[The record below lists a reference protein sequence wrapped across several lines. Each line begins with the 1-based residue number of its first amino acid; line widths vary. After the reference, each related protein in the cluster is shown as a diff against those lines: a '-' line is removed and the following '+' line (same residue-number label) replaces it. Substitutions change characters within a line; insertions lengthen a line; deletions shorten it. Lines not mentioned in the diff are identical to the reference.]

1 MPPYGLRNKAAMIGT
16 RLSERF
22 EITGELGRGG
32 MGVVYLARDPVLNRE
47 VAVKMVSL
55 GDSPEIHEE
64 RFRREA
70 QVVAGLD
77 HPAIVPIFDFGR
89 HQDSLYFVMPV
100 VGGTTLHDLIDN
112 DSLNLGETLEI
123 VAQIAEA
130 LDYSSSRGVIHRDV
144 KPENIMVSRQGSGL
158 RARIMDFG
166 LALRAAGS
174 RITKTG
180 QLPGTL
186 AYLSPEY
193 ILSLDL
199 DGRSDLYSLGTIL
212 YECLAGEPPFTGP
225 QGSVLFRIV
234 HEEPPP
240 LGVDPVLSAIIM
252 RCLAKEPQD
261 RPARG
266 TELAAELRAYRES
279 LSEAARAQTP
289 IPEELRRLQAR
300 RAAAPALIGRG
311 EELAELTRRLDLALA
326 GECQLVLLGGE
337 AGIGKTRLLLELE
350 LRARARGVRVVRG
363 RFSGQEGTF
372 PHHGFCELIQDF
384 YRAKAEGSSSG
395 LPDMKDLAAEL
406 LKRFPVLGEIAELR
420 AAAGGR
426 RSALAEGAAGDDQ
439 TLVFELMARTL
450 IRLAAGQPVVML
462 LENLHLAETSIA
474 ALEYLVRRL
483 GTTPTLLAGS
493 YRSSEVGKRHGVVRL
508 LRDFAGDPRF
518 AAVQLEALA
527 PEEHAELVLT
537 LLESSGEAQPRAVKP
552 TSATGGVALGL
563 DKDLAERL
571 YEVTEGNPFF
581 TRELVRAL
589 LDAGDVERDDGGSWV
604 LTGETAVAS
613 ALPETVQQVVEARL
627 ERLPDE
633 LLATLRTASVLGR
646 SFAVDDLKRLAGTGE
661 RVDEAVDQLIREGLL
676 EEDRRARGDVVSFA
690 SGVVREVLHGLLTR
704 RRRRAL
710 HRRYAAQLE
719 ERHAGRLERVY
730 PQLVYH
736 FSEGDEAVK
745 TVTYAFMLARMSAG
759 AISPTDTIRATR
771 TALEFVEDE
780 NLDDSGEVEG
790 ELRLLLASALRTV
803 GNIAGALIEAGR
815 AVRAYQDRGHQGPAA
830 AACLMA
836 AETAWQIRRVD
847 ETRNWLAQGIDLARA
862 GGAGRKLRDLLTLAA
877 TVANLRGEHPKA
889 RDYLEEAESLAVETP
904 RLGAE
909 PPPVGGTLVAALS
922 SPATT
927 YDPVASLSV
936 EDAEILANVF
946 DPLLASDA
954 QGNLVPRLCQDWEA
968 SPDSTVFTL
977 TLRPGVRFSD
987 GTALSA
993 REVKRSLEAS
1003 ARRSTG
1009 HPAPALACLRGMAA
1023 YLRGRAGEVSG
1034 IEVAGSRS
1042 IRFHLGEPLSIF
1054 PALLTDLRTAMA
1066 REVDGSLA
1074 GTGPF
1079 RLARGP
1085 AERSPAAGGP
1095 RVVLER
1101 NPQDWRAVTAR
1112 LDRVELQ
1119 VFSEARSIA
1128 SGLLSGEL
1136 DLGRDLTPED
1146 LETVLRDPR
1155 FRGGLVEAPKK
1166 NVYFVLFNLAGPAA
1180 RQPEVRRALARSF
1193 RAQDVVWR
1201 TLGRFAQPA
1210 TCLIPPGILGHDPGS
1225 RRPALRREEA
1235 ADALRRV
1242 AGGMPLKLRAAV
1254 HPLFTGRYGSL
1265 LQALLD
1271 DWRALGAEVE
1281 VETSS
1286 MASYLAA
1293 WQDCSRLDMLLARW
1307 VPDYE
1312 DPDNLTFVPFHSR
1325 DGLLRCFLGGDLFD
1339 DLLERARHERDRS
1352 RRRLLYRKIEGVLAA
1367 DNVVLPLFHDVDYR
1381 IGSPQLRGLRH
1392 LSSPPYVNYSELGKV
1407 PSETPPA
1414 AATDAAGRY
1423 AVAAEL
1429 RVPLPAAFD
1438 GLDPALA
1445 LFVEPAEVVPNVFET
1460 LTRVGEGA
1468 RIEPCLASR
1477 FQFAGGGRR
1486 LHLTLR
1492 DGVRFHDGRRLTAR
1506 DVRYSFERLLRS
1518 RYAGVETA
1526 LMPVRGARDFAG
1538 GRSGELTGLKILSST
1553 ELTIELEEP
1562 LAFFPAMLANPMTVI
1577 VPEGA
1582 ADFTGN
1588 WREGCVGTGPF
1599 RVVGILPRER
1609 IELEANPHYW
1619 RPGLPR
1625 CRRLTFELGIE
1636 AARVEGAF
1644 RSGELQVASGL
1655 RPQDVEALRRDPEYL
1670 QGFREAPGFSTYF
1683 LVPNSRRG
1691 PFADLELRRAL
1702 ARSFDAEAVVK
1713 ATLGPLG
1720 LPAHGLISPG
1730 LPGHEPRARRRRS
1743 DPATSGGLEDLEIN
1757 ASVHSA
1763 YSGQYAPVWRQ
1774 LHEAIVA
1781 AGAGIRVVDLPMPK
1795 VLERLKRGEVDLAAA
1810 RRIAAYP
1817 DSDAFVNIFHSRDGL
1832 LGQLLGGSE
1841 IDRLIEKGR
1850 SETDPALRHVVYR
1863 EIEQIFERD
1872 ALLIPLFDEQI
1883 CCVARPEVRGLR
1895 IRLGWPKV
1903 AYEELA
1909 PAY

>member
-1 MPPYGLRNKAAMIGT
+1 MIGT
-16 RLSERF
+16 RISDRF

-32 MGVVYLARDPVLNRE
+32 MGIVYLARDPVLGRD

-55 GDSPEIHEE
+55 GDSPEINEE

-70 QVVAGLD
+70 RVVASLD

-89 HQDSLYFVMPV
+89 HQECLYFVMPV
-100 VGGTTLHDLIDN
+100 VGGTTLHDLISD

-130 LDYSSSRGVIHRDV
+130 LDYSSRRGVIHRDV
-144 KPENIMVSRQGSGL
+144 KPENIMVSRHGSDV

-166 LALRAAGS
+166 LALRDAGS

-193 ILSLDL
+193 ILSLDI

-212 YECLAGEPPFTGP
+212 YECLAGEPPFTGS

-240 LGVDPVLSAIIM
+240 LGVDERLATIVT

-266 TELAAELRAYRES
+266 SALATELRSFRDK
-279 LSEAARAQTP
+279 LSEAAAQRTP
-289 IPEELRRLQAR
+289 MSQELRRIQAR
-300 RAAAPALIGRG
+300 RASAPPLIGRAS
-311 EELAELTRRLDLALA
+311 ELAELTRRLDAALA

-384 YRAKAEGSSSG
+384 YRAKVEASSSG

-426 RSALAEGAAGDDQ
+426 RAALVEGAVQDDQ
-439 TLVFELMARTL
+439 TLVFELLARTL
-450 IRLAAGQPVVML
+450 IRLAAGQPVVLL
-462 LENLHLAETSIA
+462 LENLHLAETSVA

-483 GTTPTLLAGS
+483 GTTPTLLVAS
-493 YRSSEVGKRHGVVRL
+493 YRSTEIGKRHGVVRL
-508 LRDFAGDPRF
+508 LRSFAGDPRF
-518 AAVQLEALA
+518 DSLQLGALA
-527 PEEHAELVLT
+527 ADEHQDLVLS
-537 LLESSGEAQPRAVKP
+537 LLESS
-552 TSATGGVALGL
+552 SGVALRL
-563 DKDLAERL
+563 DRDLAERL

-581 TRELVRAL
+581 TRELVSAL
-589 LDAGDVERDDGGSWV
+589 LDSGDVGRDDGGAWV
-604 LTGETAVAS
+604 LSGEAQVAS
-613 ALPETVQQVVEARL
+613 TLPETIQQAVEARL
-627 ERLPDE
+627 ERLPEE
-633 LLATLRTASVLGR
+633 LMTTLRTASVLGR
-646 SFAVDDLKRLAGTGE
+646 SFAVDDLIRLAGGGE
-661 RVDEAVDQLIREGLL
+661 RWEEAVDQLIREGLL
-676 EEDRRARGDVVSFA
+676 EEERRSRGDVVSFA

-704 RRRRAL
+704 RRRRSL

-745 TVTYAFMLARMSAG
+745 TVTYALMLARMSAG

-780 NLDDSGEVEG
+780 DLDDSGEVEG

-803 GNIAGALIEAGR
+803 GNVAGALKEAAR
-815 AVRAYQDRGHQGPAA
+815 AVRAYRDRDQQGPAA

-836 AETAWQIRRVD
+836 AETAWQIRRID
-847 ETRNWLAQGIDLARA
+847 DTRLWLGKGIELARA
-862 GGAGRKLRDLLTLAA
+862 AGAGRKLRDLLTLAA
-877 TVANLRGEHPKA
+877 TVANLRGEHSKA
-889 RDYLEEAESLAVETP
+889 RAYLEEAEGLAAEAP

-909 PPPVGGTLVAALS
+909 PPPAGGTLVTAL
-922 SPATT
+922 PNPPTT
-927 YDPVASLSV
+927 ADPVASFSV
-936 EDAEILANVF
+936 EDAEVLANVF
-946 DPLLASDA
+946 DSLLASDA
-954 QGNLVPRLCQDWEA
+954 QGNLSPRLCEDWDA
-968 SPDSTVFTL
+968 SFDGRAFTL
-977 TLRPGVRFSD
+977 TLRSGVRFSD
-987 GTALSA
+987 GTELTA
-993 REVKRSLEAS
+993 REAKRSLEAS
-1003 ARRSTG
+1003 ARRSAG
-1009 HPAPALACLRGMAA
+1009 HPVAAFACLRGMAEF
-1023 YLRGRAGEVSG
+1023 LAGEAQEVSG
-1034 IEVAGSRS
+1034 IELVGERR
-1042 IRFHLGEPLSIF
+1042 IRFHLTEPLPIF
-1054 PALLTDLRTAMA
+1054 PALLTDLRTSMA
-1066 REVDGSLA
+1066 RETGGNLA

-1079 RLARGP
+1079 CLAEHGDR
-1085 AERSPAAGGP
+1085 

-1101 NPQDWRAVTAR
+1101 NPRDWRATPAR
-1112 LDRVELQ
+1112 LDRVEMR
-1119 VFSEARSIA
+1119 VCSDPRAIT

-1136 DLGRDLTPED
+1136 DLGRDLSPED

-1166 NVYFVLFNLAGPAA
+1166 NVYFLLFNLAGPVA
-1180 RQPEVRRALARSF
+1180 RRPQVRRALARSI
-1193 RAQDVVWR
+1193 RTQDVVWR

-1210 TCLIPPGILGHDPGS
+1210 TCLIPPGILGHDAGR
-1225 RRPALRREEA
+1225 RRPVLGRDEGRQAL
-1235 ADALRRV
+1235 DVLRLPPSGGGVSRLPPSGGTP
-1242 AGGMPLKLRAAV
+1242 AGAPLQLRAAA
-1254 HPLFTGRYGSL
+1254 HPLLTGRYGSL
-1265 LQALLD
+1265 LRALLD
-1271 DWRALGAEVE
+1271 DWRELGAEVV

-1286 MASYLAA
+1286 MESYLDA
-1293 WQDCSRLDMLLARW
+1293 WRDCSGLDLLLARW
-1307 VPDYE
+1307 VPDYD
-1312 DPDNLTFVPFHSR
+1312 DPDNLTYVPFHSR
-1325 DGLLRCFLGGDLFD
+1325 EGLLRCYLGDG
-1339 DLLERARHERDRS
+1339 LLQQELDGLLQQELDGLLQQELDGLMERARHEHNRS
-1352 RRRLLYRKIEGVLAA
+1352 RRRVLYRKIEARLAD
-1367 DNVVLPLFHDVDYR
+1367 DNILLPLFHDVDYR

-1392 LSSPPYVNYSELGKV
+1392 VSSPPYVNYAELGKEA
-1407 PSETPPA
+1407 SEAPVA
-1414 AATDAAGRY
+1414 AAVRTG
-1423 AVAAEL
+1423 AVVAEL

-1438 GLDPALA
+1438 ELDPALA

-1477 FQFAGGGRR
+1477 LELEDGGRR
-1486 LHLTLR
+1486 LHVALR
-1492 DGVRFHDGRRLTAR
+1492 DGVRFHDGRKLTAR

-1518 RYAGVETA
+1518 PYAGVETA
-1526 LMPVRGARDFAG
+1526 LMPIRGARDFAEG
-1538 GRSGELTGLKILSST
+1538 NSGELVGLRILSQS
-1553 ELTIELEEP
+1553 ELTLELEEP
-1562 LAFFPAMLANPMTVI
+1562 LGFFPAMLANPMVVI
-1577 VPEGA
+1577 VPEGT
-1582 ADFTGN
+1582 ADFAGN
-1588 WREGCVGTGPF
+1588 WREGTAGTGPF
-1599 RVVGILPRER
+1599 RVVGTLPRER
-1609 IELEANPHYW
+1609 IELEANPNYW

-1625 CRRLTFELGIE
+1625 CRRLTFELGVE
-1636 AARVEGAF
+1636 ARRIGAAF
-1644 RSGELQVASGL
+1644 SAGELSIASGL
-1655 RPQDVEALRRDPEYL
+1655 SPEDFEALRREPEYMH
-1670 QGFREAPGFSTYF
+1670 RVCESPGFSTYF
-1683 LVPNSRRG
+1683 LAPNSRRG
-1691 PFADLELRRAL
+1691 PLADRKLRRAL
-1702 ARSFDAEAVVK
+1702 AAALDAETVVK

-1730 LPGHEPRARRRRS
+1730 LPGHESRPRHWGSEAS
-1743 DPATSGGLEDLEIN
+1743 SGLLSLDLTT
-1757 ASVHSA
+1757 SVHSA
-1763 YSGQYAPVWRQ
+1763 YTGQYAHVWRR
-1774 LHEAIVA
+1774 LLEPLTA
-1781 AGAGIRVVDLPMPK
+1781 AGVSLNVVDLPMPEI
-1795 VLERLKRGEVDLAAA
+1795 LEQIKRGEVDLAAA

-1832 LGQLLGGSE
+1832 LGQLIGSDE

-1850 SETDPALRHVVYR
+1850 TETDPTLRHVAYR
-1863 EIEQIFERD
+1863 EIEKIFARD

-1903 AYEELA
+1903 AYEELSL
-1909 PAY
+1909 AY

>member
-1 MPPYGLRNKAAMIGT
+1 MIGT
-16 RLSERF
+16 RLSDRF

-32 MGVVYLARDPVLNRE
+32 MGIVYLARDPVLGRD

-55 GDSPEIHEE
+55 GDSAEINEE

-70 QVVAGLD
+70 RVVAGLD

-89 HQDSLYFVMPV
+89 HQDCLYFVMPV
-100 VGGTTLHDLIDN
+100 VGGTTLHDLIGD

-130 LDYSSSRGVIHRDV
+130 LDYSSHRGVIHRDV
-144 KPENIMVSRQGSGL
+144 KPENIMVSHHGAAL

-166 LALRAAGS
+166 LALKPAGS

-193 ILSLDL
+193 ILSLDI

-212 YECLAGEPPFTGP
+212 YECLAGEPPFTGS

-234 HEEPPP
+234 HEEPPA
-240 LGVDPVLSAIIM
+240 LGVDPRLAAIVL

-266 TELAAELRAYRES
+266 SELAAELRSFRDE
-279 LSEAARAQTP
+279 LSEAARECTP
-289 IPEELRRLQAR
+289 MSQELRRIQAR
-300 RAAAPALIGRG
+300 RAAAPALIGRAP
-311 EELAELTRRLDLALA
+311 ELAELTRRLDAALA

-384 YRAKAEGSSSG
+384 YRAKAEASSSG

-406 LKRFPVLGEIAELR
+406 LKRFPVLNEIAELR

-426 RSALAEGAAGDDQ
+426 REAFAEGLVQDDQ
-439 TLVFELMARTL
+439 TLVFELLARTL
-450 IRLAAGQPVVML
+450 IRLAAGQPVVLL

-483 GTTPTLLAGS
+483 GTTPTLLVAS
-493 YRSSEVGKRHGVVRL
+493 YRSSEIGKRHGVVRL

-518 AAVQLEALA
+518 ASQQLGALA
-527 PEEHAELVLT
+527 PDEHQDLVLS
-537 LLESSGEAQPRAVKP
+537 LLESS
-552 TSATGGVALGL
+552 SGVVLRL

-589 LDAGDVERDDGGSWV
+589 LDSGDVGRDDGGSWV
-604 LTGETAVAS
+604 LSGEAQVAS
-613 ALPETVQQVVEARL
+613 ALPETIQQAVEARL
-627 ERLPDE
+627 ERLPEE
-633 LLATLRTASVLGR
+633 LMSTLRTASVLGR
-646 SFAVDDLKRLAGTGE
+646 SFAVDDLIRLAGGGE
-661 RVDEAVDQLIREGLL
+661 RWEEAVDQLIREGLL
-676 EEDRRARGDVVSFA
+676 EEERRSRGDVVSFA

-704 RRRRAL
+704 RRRRSL

-745 TVTYAFMLARMSAG
+745 TVAYALMLARMSAG

-771 TALEFVEDE
+771 IALEFVEDE
-780 NLDDSGEVEG
+780 DLDDSGEVEG

-803 GNIAGALIEAGR
+803 GNVAGALKEAAR
-815 AVRAYQDRGHQGPAA
+815 AVRAYQDRDQQGPAA
-830 AACLMA
+830 AACLVA
-836 AETAWQIRRVD
+836 AETAWQIRRID
-847 ETRNWLAQGIDLARA
+847 DTRLWLGKGIELARTA
-862 GGAGRKLRDLLTLAA
+862 GAGRKLRDLLTLAA

-889 RDYLEEAESLAVETP
+889 RGYLEEAEGLAAEAP
-904 RLGAE
+904 RMGAE
-909 PPPVGGTLVAALS
+909 PTPAGGSLVTALPNPP
-922 SPATT
+922 TT
-927 YDPVASLSV
+927 ADPVASLSV
-936 EDAEILANVF
+936 EDAEVLANVF
-946 DPLLASDA
+946 DSLLVSDA
-954 QGNLVPRLCQDWEA
+954 QGNLSPRLCEDWDA
-968 SPDSTVFTL
+968 SFDGRAFTL

-987 GTALSA
+987 GTELSA

-1003 ARRSTG
+1003 ARRSAG
-1009 HPAPALACLRGMAA
+1009 HPVAAFASLRGMAD
-1023 YLRGRAGEVSG
+1023 YLEGEAQEVSG
-1034 IEVAGSRS
+1034 IELAGEHT
-1042 IRFHLGEPLSIF
+1042 IRFYLDEPLPIF

-1066 REVDGSLA
+1066 RETGGGLV
-1074 GTGPF
+1074 GTGAF
-1079 RLARGP
+1079 CLAEHDDR
-1085 AERSPAAGGP
+1085 

-1101 NPQDWRAVTAR
+1101 NPRDWRATPAR
-1112 LDRVELQ
+1112 LDRVELK
-1119 VFSEARSIA
+1119 VCSDPRTIA

-1136 DLGRDLTPED
+1136 DLGRDLSPED

-1155 FRGGLVEAPKK
+1155 FRGSLVEAPKK
-1166 NVYFVLFNLAGPAA
+1166 NVYFVLFNLQGPVA
-1180 RQPEVRRALARSF
+1180 RHPEVRRVLARSI
-1193 RAQDVVWR
+1193 RIQDLVWR

-1210 TCLIPPGILGHDPGS
+1210 TCFIPPGILGHDAG
-1225 RRPALRREEA
+1225 RRRVVLGRDEGRQALSSIA
-1235 ADALRRV
+1235 ADAPLR
-1242 AGGMPLKLRAAV
+1242 LRAAA
-1254 HPLFTGRYGSL
+1254 HPLLTGRYGSL

-1271 DWRALGAEVE
+1271 DWRELGAEVE
-1281 VETSS
+1281 VEPLS
-1286 MASYLAA
+1286 MDSYLAA
-1293 WQDCSRLDMLLARW
+1293 WRDCSGLDLLLARW
-1307 VPDYE
+1307 VPDYD

-1325 DGLLRCFLGGDLFD
+1325 EGLLHCYLGDGRLDE
-1339 DLLERARHERDRS
+1339 LLERARHERNRS
-1352 RRRLLYRKIEGVLAA
+1352 RRRVLYRKIEGRLAD
-1367 DNVVLPLFHDVDYR
+1367 DNVLLPLFHDVDYR

-1392 LSSPPYVNYSELGKV
+1392 LSSPPYVNYSELGKES
-1407 PSETPPA
+1407 SEAPVA
-1414 AATDAAGRY
+1414 AAVRSG
-1423 AVAAEL
+1423 AVVSEL

-1477 FQFAGGGRR
+1477 LELEDGGRR
-1486 LHLTLR
+1486 LHVVLR
-1492 DGVRFHDGRRLTAR
+1492 DGVRFHDGRKLTAR

-1518 RYAGVETA
+1518 GYAGVETA
-1526 LMPVRGARDFAG
+1526 LVPIRGARDFAV
-1538 GRSGELTGLKILSST
+1538 GRSGEIAGFKILSQA
-1553 ELTIELEEP
+1553 ELAIELEEP
-1562 LAFFPAMLANPMTVI
+1562 LAFFPAMLANPMAVI

-1582 ADFTGN
+1582 DDFTSN
-1588 WREGCVGTGPF
+1588 WREGCAGTGPF

-1625 CRRLTFELGIE
+1625 CRRLTFELGV
-1636 AARVEGAF
+1636 AAPRVAAAF
-1644 RSGELQVASGL
+1644 SAGELSIAAGL
-1655 RPQDVEALRRDPEYL
+1655 RPEDVEALRREPEYMHRV
-1670 QGFREAPGFSTYF
+1670 RESPGFSTYF
-1683 LVPNSRRG
+1683 LAPNSRRG
-1691 PFADLELRRAL
+1691 PLADRRLRRAL
-1702 ARSFDAEAVVK
+1702 AATLDAETVVH

-1730 LPGHEPRARRRRS
+1730 LPGHETHARHWGS
-1743 DPATSGGLEDLEIN
+1743 DASSSALRGLELTT
-1757 ASVHSA
+1757 SVHSA
-1763 YSGQYAPVWRQ
+1763 YTGQYAHVWRQ
-1774 LHEAIVA
+1774 LREPLTA
-1781 AGAGIRVVDLPMPK
+1781 AGVDLKVVDLPMPE
-1795 VLERLKRGEVDLAAA
+1795 VLEKIKSGEVDLAAA

-1832 LGQLLGGSE
+1832 LGQLIGNRE

-1850 SETDPALRHVVYR
+1850 SETDPSLRHVAYR
-1863 EIEQIFERD
+1863 EIEKIFARD

-1903 AYEELA
+1903 AYEELSL
-1909 PAY
+1909 AY